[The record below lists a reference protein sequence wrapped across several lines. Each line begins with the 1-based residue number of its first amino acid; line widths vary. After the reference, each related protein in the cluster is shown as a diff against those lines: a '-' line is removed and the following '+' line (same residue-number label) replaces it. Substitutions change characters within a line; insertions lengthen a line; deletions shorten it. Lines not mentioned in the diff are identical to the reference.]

1 MKQSH
6 LEYKCETRIRNFSDM
21 WYNWMYNSCATLLL
35 IYIAEN
41 CHVSWNSI
49 SPRKLIRNYK
59 VQGSSLRKEEANV
72 GKRKGRRKI
81 ECARQLPKPW
91 LMERERK
98 GETRGRVE
106 GGREL
111 LVSQTVRKRLTPR
124 IKWYRNETIV
134 EQMPGHKTTASSFP
148 FPIAALST
156 PVEQAN

>member
-1 MKQSH
+1 
-6 LEYKCETRIRNFSDM
+6 
-21 WYNWMYNSCATLLL
+21 
-35 IYIAEN
+35 
-41 CHVSWNSI
+41 
-49 SPRKLIRNYK
+49 LIRENNK
-59 VQGSSLRKEEANV
+59 VDLLKEA
-72 GKRKGRRKI
+72 RRGRRKRTLRNEREEKKI
-81 ECARQLPKPW
+81 ECATARQLPKPR
-91 LMERERK
+91 LMEREE
-98 GETRGRVE
+98 GTNGVE

>member
-1 MKQSH
+1 
-6 LEYKCETRIRNFSDM
+6 
-21 WYNWMYNSCATLLL
+21 
-35 IYIAEN
+35 
-41 CHVSWNSI
+41 
-49 SPRKLIRNYK
+49 
-59 VQGSSLRKEEANV
+59 
-72 GKRKGRRKI
+72 
-81 ECARQLPKPW
+81 
-91 LMERERK
+91 MEREE
-98 GETRGRVE
+98 GTNGVE

>member
-1 MKQSH
+1 MWDANKN
-6 LEYKCETRIRNFSDM
+6 LSDVC
-21 WYNWMYNSCATLLL
+21 NWMHNSCDT
-35 IYIAEN
+35 YIINISQKIVMSHEIQFRPEN
-41 CHVSWNSI
+41 WSETT
-49 SPRKLIRNYK
+49 KYK
-59 VQGSSLRKEEANV
+59 KAPLRKEEANV

-81 ECARQLPKPW
+81 ECAATSETEADGK
-91 LMERERK
+91 RERGRDK
-98 GETRGRVE
+98 RGGGRRVD

>member
-1 MKQSH
+1 MSRLMKFNFAPKIDPKLQS
-6 LEYKCETRIRNFSDM
+6 T
-21 WYNWMYNSCATLLL
+21 
-35 IYIAEN
+35 
-41 CHVSWNSI
+41 
-49 SPRKLIRNYK
+49 RKL
-59 VQGSSLRKEEANV
+59 VAEGGSERRETKGRKKNRMRAETSETVAD
-72 GKRKGRRKI
+72 GKREEGRN
-81 ECARQLPKPW
+81 
-91 LMERERK
+91 
-98 GETRGRVE
+98 GRVE